1 MISIQHLP
9 KELSTPSGTIKCRIG
24 HLSAYE
30 KRVCWQMIGH
40 LFFKFSLEH
49 RIHFRFFSES
59 RTSPSLGRLLSSL
72 FIIEKSMLP
81 IILTVIS
88 ETFLPLTW
96 LCSFH
101 SFLAKGEDVLGWKNT
116 PHVGRQV
123 STEFFSIRLDS
134 CRTFIQDHHQPQVV
148 FTGIFHKTFHQTSFS
163 YSRN

>member
-1 MISIQHLP
+1 MLSMKHFPVGVSTLSVTIQY
-9 KELSTPSGTIKCRIG
+9 RIG

-101 SFLAKGEDVLGWKNT
+101 TFLAKVEGFLGWKNT

-123 STEFFSIRLDS
+123 STEFFFDTVRFLQNLYTGPPPASGCLHWNISQDIS
-134 CRTFIQDHHQPQVV
+134 PNIFFIQ
-148 FTGIFHKTFHQTSFS
+148 S
-163 YSRN
+163 